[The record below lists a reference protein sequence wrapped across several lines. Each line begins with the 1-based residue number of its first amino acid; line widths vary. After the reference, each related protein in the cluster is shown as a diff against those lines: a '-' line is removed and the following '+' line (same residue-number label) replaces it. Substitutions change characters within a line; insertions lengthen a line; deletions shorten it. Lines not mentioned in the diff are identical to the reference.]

1 MLLQQMIW
9 EIVLSSMEQIGF
21 NFIRLKEDCT
31 ELHSSFLYGS
41 VWSFIFEQENNYI
54 IELNGVYYGPLK
66 NSCERI

>member
-1 MLLQQMIW
+1 
-9 EIVLSSMEQIGF
+9 MEQIGF

-31 ELHSSFLYGS
+31 ELHNSFLCGS